1 MTKPPS
7 NSHKW
12 CKIGKSSIMMGE
24 RWLLHCAHLALVMNK
39 CFRTIPLLL
48 GCRSSPKAC
57 PQPPHFR
64 RQTPGSL
71 SLSSLPSQ
79 PWRYSWK
86 SNIRALKT
94 RPWFSCLCKKPD
106 ASDITDSC
114 DEMII
119 PQQRSGLIMLKAT
132 HSEMM
137 WDSPWCTQIS
147 SFYETAF
154 LFYLLLAW
162 RNFPRPQR
170 GSAVWRKCKE
180 RTENSDCNFL

>member
-1 MTKPPS
+1 
-7 NSHKW
+7 
-12 CKIGKSSIMMGE
+12 
-24 RWLLHCAHLALVMNK
+24 
-39 CFRTIPLLL
+39 
-48 GCRSSPKAC
+48 
-57 PQPPHFR
+57 
-64 RQTPGSL
+64 
-71 SLSSLPSQ
+71 
-79 PWRYSWK
+79 
-86 SNIRALKT
+86 
-94 RPWFSCLCKKPD
+94 
-106 ASDITDSC
+106 
-114 DEMII
+114 MII
-119 PQQRSGLIMLKAT
+119 PQQRSRLIMLKAT